1 MKAETS
7 FWIITCMARE
17 GCLVL
22 NIGKVQKQVI
32 LFLAGFVLGVLYIY
46 MIGCQETDFLGIQSL
61 MQISFL
67 EIGYREYFLYLLK
80 KRGLLGIGIVLI
92 GMTAAGQLLLAAI
105 VMYFGMSIGGMLS
118 VMILRY
124 GWKGILLSLSF
135 CLPQDLFYIPAGSM
149 GISLLAV
156 RGGQKSDRM
165 PGYHMGE
172 KKKNRLKQIFLVLGV
187 TIIGILA
194 ECYVN
199 PMLVKT
205 VLKIF

>member
-1 MKAETS
+1 
-7 FWIITCMARE
+7 
-17 GCLVL
+17 
-22 NIGKVQKQVI
+22 
-32 LFLAGFVLGVLYIY
+32 
-46 MIGCQETDFLGIQSL
+46 MIGCRETDFLGIQSL

-92 GMTAAGQLLLAAI
+92 GMTAAGQLLLAGI

>member
-46 MIGCQETDFLGIQSL
+46 MIGCRETDFLGIQSL

-80 KRGLLGIGIVLI
+80 KRGLLL
-92 GMTAAGQLLLAAI
+92 AGI

-165 PGYHMGE
+165 PGYHMEE

>member
-1 MKAETS
+1 M
-7 FWIITCMARE
+7 
-17 GCLVL
+17 

-32 LFLAGFVLGVLYIY
+32 LFLAGFVLGVLYMY
-46 MIGCQETDFLGIQSL
+46 MIGCRETDFLGIQSL

-67 EIGYREYFLYLLK
+67 EIGYRDYFLYLLK

-92 GMTAAGQLLLAAI
+92 GMTAAGQLLLAGI

-135 CLPQDLFYIPAGSM
+135 CLPQDLFYIPAVSM

-165 PGYHMGE
+165 PGYHMEE
-172 KKKNRLKQIFLVLGV
+172 KKKNRLKQIFLMLGV

>member
-1 MKAETS
+1 M
-7 FWIITCMARE
+7 
-17 GCLVL
+17 
-22 NIGKVQKQVI
+22 NIGNVQKQVV

-67 EIGYREYFLYLLK
+67 EIGYREYFFYLLK
-80 KRGLLGIGIVLI
+80 RRGLLGIGMLLI
-92 GMTAAGQLLLAAI
+92 GMTAGGQLFLAGI

-124 GWKGILLSLSF
+124 GWKGILLSLGF

-149 GISLLAV
+149 GISLLASHY
-156 RGGQKSDRM
+156 GQKSDRLQM
-165 PGYHMGE
+165 YHTGE
-172 KKKNRLKQIFLVLGV
+172 KKRNRIKKICSVLGV
-187 TIIGILA
+187 TIIGIVT

-199 PMLVKT
+199 PFLVKT

>member
-1 MKAETS
+1 M
-7 FWIITCMARE
+7 
-17 GCLVL
+17 

-92 GMTAAGQLLLAAI
+92 GMTAAGQLLLAGI

>member
-1 MKAETS
+1 MKAGTS

-46 MIGCQETDFLGIQSL
+46 MIGCRETDFLGIQSL

-92 GMTAAGQLLLAAI
+92 GMTAAGQLLLAGI

-149 GISLLAV
+149 GISLLAA

-172 KKKNRLKQIFLVLGV
+172 KKKNRLKQIFLMLGV

>member
-1 MKAETS
+1 M
-7 FWIITCMARE
+7 
-17 GCLVL
+17 
-22 NIGKVQKQVI
+22 NIGKVQKQVV

-67 EIGYREYFLYLLK
+67 EIGYRDYFLYLLK
-80 KRGLLGIGIVLI
+80 RRGLLGIGIALI
-92 GMTAAGQLLLAAI
+92 GMTAAGQLFLAGI

-135 CLPQDLFYIPAGSM
+135 CLPQDLFYVPAVSM
-149 GISLLAV
+149 GISLLAAC
-156 RGGQKSDRM
+156 GGQKSDRLQV
-165 PGYHMGE
+165 YHTGE
-172 KKKNRLKQIFLVLGV
+172 KKRNRVKKIFFVLGV
-187 TIIGILA
+187 TIMGILA

-199 PMLVKT
+199 PLLVKT

>member
-32 LFLAGFVLGVLYIY
+32 LFLAGFVLCVLYIY
-46 MIGCQETDFLGIQSL
+46 MIGCRETDFTRIQSL
-61 MQISFL
+61 MQISYL

-92 GMTAAGQLLLAAI
+92 GMTAAGQLLLAGI

-135 CLPQDLFYIPAGSM
+135 CLTQDLFYITAGSM

-156 RGGQKSDRM
+156 RGGQKSVLM

>member
-1 MKAETS
+1 M
-7 FWIITCMARE
+7 
-17 GCLVL
+17 

-46 MIGCQETDFLGIQSL
+46 MIGCRETDFLGIQSL

-92 GMTAAGQLLLAAI
+92 GMTAAGQLLLAGI

-135 CLPQDLFYIPAGSM
+135 CLPQDCFIFRRAVWESACWQSGAGRRAQQNA
-149 GISLLAV
+149 GIS
-156 RGGQKSDRM
+156 
-165 PGYHMGE
+165 YGE